1 MTTKEGDLCEASA
14 ILSTPPNSWGLECS
28 TKLRG
33 LMLYICRDM
42 KQCQTALHLSKVP
55 SGIDALHAKLG
66 EQRYLLPAF

>member
-14 ILSTPPNSWGLECS
+14 ILSTPPNSWELECS
-28 TKLRG
+28 TCG

-42 KQCQTALHLSKVP
+42 KQCQTAPLHLSKVP
-55 SGIDALHAKLG
+55 SGIDALHARLG